1 MLAAK
6 AKGKAA
12 GGGKRGGAA
21 NDPADALLSDKR
33 RRGMDDSDH
42 ELDRCPPDLPYQSR
56 SCSPFGLASWI
67 WRAPLSISFG
77 SRRGQAR
84 V

>member
-1 MLAAK
+1 MSAAK

-42 ELDRCPPDLPYQSR
+42 ELDRFPLPMPFVLAVRSR
-56 SCSPFGLASWI
+56 
-67 WRAPLSISFG
+67 
-77 SRRGQAR
+77 
-84 V
+84 